1 MTTRNGR
8 VMMKTTITIAVVAGI
23 TLLFMGLLIPKE
35 IQAQNS
41 TASSNTTNT
50 MNNPNNMTM
59 NSNPSASAGSKIVNS
74 TDLGTFSVA
83 GPIAGV
89 ILPSSSAVAGAQGAG
104 SNMTSMPSSSS
115 TSTSNTTSSSASSAT
130 ITNSTT
136 ISSVLPAK
144 AFILSGAWHLKAENG
159 KITFLDV
166 RFTKVHLDAS
176 NRHVHEIGNFHPA
189 SNNTSILLNP
199 DGITTIAGTVDIKFN
214 DATTWTNV
222 KTVILIDKLSTIAI
236 TLDPKDTSNH
246 FLGQSV
252 YGTVSMLKDK
262 DRNDIVTFARP

>member
-1 MTTRNGR
+1 MVTKNATNII
-8 VMMKTTITIAVVAGI
+8 KTAITIAVASGI
-23 TLLFMGLLIPKE
+23 VLLSMGALIPKE
-35 IQAQNS
+35 IQAQNTTGSSNS
-41 TASSNTTNT
+41 TAA
-50 MNNPNNMTM
+50 MNSLNNMTM
-59 NSNPSASAGSKIVNS
+59 SSNPSASPSGKVNS
-74 TDLGTFSVA
+74 TDLGTFTAA

-89 ILPSSSAVAGAQGAG
+89 ILPTSSAASAQTAN
-104 SNMTSMPSSSS
+104 SNMTSMGSSSNSTTASGNMTSPSS
-115 TSTSNTTSSSASSAT
+115 AAT

-136 ISSVLPAK
+136 ISSILPAK

-176 NRHVHEIGNFHPA
+176 NRHVHEIGNFHPS
-189 SNNTSILLNP
+189 SNSSSIRLNP
-199 DGITTIAGTVDIKFN
+199 DGITTIAGTVDIKLN
-214 DATTWTNV
+214 GATTWTNV
-222 KTVILIDKLSTIAI
+222 KTVIIIDKLSTVTI

-262 DRNDIVTFARP
+262 DRKDIVTFARP